1 MSISLIPN
9 GSLVAAGYHPISD
22 VDYNR
27 RIRMM
32 TAFVFY
38 EFFITLDAEILN
50 IWKQR
55 ITGATILFVLA
66 RYVPLITRIFILWTV
81 IPIEQTRTSLLFIN
95 LCAIVFIST
104 LRVYAVWS
112 LNRWVFIP
120 VLVSGLILPIVN
132 IYLSASAS
140 ILVSSKH
147 DTTLVCQIN
156 IGSNYQRRDIHRRVL
171 IMVLSRVAMLV
182 SESLV
187 LVLTWIRTFGVF
199 RTVLKAKLRRTLITL
214 LLRDG
219 TLYFLAIVGINVIAI
234 GFIIRTGDNFLDDF
248 ITSISSVLMCRFIF
262 NLRKIYFR
270 SSASNIYPAELG
282 AGFSV
287 EFVSPVDIVGPMGA
301 PIGIGDE
308 RGNQRRLSRFSDQTI
323 AVPQSASDPLM
334 DGLRDIRRRCFP
346 WQIGI
351 VDSVIDLMGKRKRL
365 DVVN

>member
-9 GSLVAAGYHPISD
+9 NSLVAAGYHPISD
-22 VDYNR
+22 VEHTSVNLAT
-27 RIRMM
+27 

-38 EFFITLDAEILN
+38 EFFIILDAEILN

-81 IPIEQTRTSLLFIN
+81 IPIEQTRTVCSVLLIFVQSLLFIN

-171 IMVLSRVAMLV
+171 VMVLSRVAMLV

-287 EFVSPVDIVGPMGA
+287 EFVSPVDIVGPMA
-301 PIGIGDE
+301 I
-308 RGNQRRLSRFSDQTI
+308 
-323 AVPQSASDPLM
+323 
-334 DGLRDIRRRCFP
+334 
-346 WQIGI
+346 
-351 VDSVIDLMGKRKRL
+351 KRL
-365 DVVN
+365 RFRNLHRTL

>member
-9 GSLVAAGYHPISD
+9 NSLVAAGYHPISD
-22 VDYNR
+22 VEHTSVNLAT
-27 RIRMM
+27 

-38 EFFITLDAEILN
+38 EFFIILDAEILN

-55 ITGATILFVLA
+55 ITGATILASSSYSYHHRCSLFSLELLCPFDICAKLTVHQ
-66 RYVPLITRIFILWTV
+66 PLRNRFH
-81 IPIEQTRTSLLFIN
+81 IN
-95 LCAIVFIST
+95 VT
-104 LRVYAVWS
+104 
-112 LNRWVFIP
+112 
-120 VLVSGLILPIVN
+120 GLILPIVN

-171 IMVLSRVAMLV
+171 VMVLSRVAMLV

-287 EFVSPVDIVGPMGA
+287 EFVSPVDIVGPMA
-301 PIGIGDE
+301 I
-308 RGNQRRLSRFSDQTI
+308 
-323 AVPQSASDPLM
+323 
-334 DGLRDIRRRCFP
+334 
-346 WQIGI
+346 
-351 VDSVIDLMGKRKRL
+351 KRL
-365 DVVN
+365 RFRNLHRTL